1 MLYFSYGSNMSSK
14 RLCARVPSAKMFA
27 VGILRKHLLKFHKHS
42 FRDNSAK
49 CDIEFTNKSEDIVY
63 GVLYKIDLDEK
74 PNLDHAEGLGLG
86 YEIKTVEIKVEDKI
100 YEAFTYYGTDI
111 DKNLKPF
118 HWYKNHVLKGANE
131 FNLPK
136 DYILKYIE
144 SIESIDDKDKQR
156 ELLELSIQK

>member
-14 RLCARVPSAKMFA
+14 RLCNRVPSAKMFA
-27 VGILRKHLLKFHKHS
+27 VGTLDKHLLKFHKHS

-63 GVLYKIDLDEK
+63 GVLYEFDLNEK
-74 PNLDHAEGLGLG
+74 VNLDHAEGLGLG
-86 YEIKTVEIKVEDKI
+86 YEIKTVQIKVEDKI

-118 HWYKNHVLKGANE
+118 HWYKNHVLKGAYE
-131 FNLPK
+131 FDLPK
-136 DYILKYIE
+136 DYILEYIENIE
-144 SIESIDDKDKQR
+144 SIEDKDKQR